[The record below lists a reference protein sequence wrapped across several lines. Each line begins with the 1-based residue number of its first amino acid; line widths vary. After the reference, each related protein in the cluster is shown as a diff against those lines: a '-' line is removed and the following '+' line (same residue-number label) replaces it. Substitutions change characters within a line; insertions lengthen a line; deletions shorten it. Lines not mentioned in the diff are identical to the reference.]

1 MDFKLLKP
9 ADFERRSKVG
19 EIYLRVDLNTVSLST
34 QLGIEMN
41 LQKGN
46 FLGFAQFGDDIYV
59 CQVNTDKEGFALRG
73 NSKNGLQFSFGSF
86 VQFLLK
92 HYGLLDLLKSSG
104 EFKCHKFTLL
114 KVEESGITYYK
125 LESPKKYEAVPS
137 ANGRKEAVPA

>member
-1 MDFKLLKP
+1 MFQLLKP
-9 ADFERRSKVG
+9 SDFERRSKVG

-34 QLGIEMN
+34 QLGIEMK
-41 LQKGN
+41 LEKGN
-46 FLGFAQFGDDIYV
+46 FLGFAQYGDDIYI

-92 HYGLLDLLKSSG
+92 HYGLLDLLKSGG

-125 LESPKKYEAVPS
+125 LESPKKYEPAPS

>member
-46 FLGFAQFGDDIYV
+46 FLGFAQYGDDIYV

-92 HYGLLDLLKSSG
+92 HYGLLDLLKTT
-104 EFKCHKFTLL
+104 EFKCHKFPLE
-114 KVEESGITYYK
+114 KVEENGKVYYR
-125 LESPKKYEAVPS
+125 LEPPKKMQSTPS
-137 ANGRKEAVPA
+137 ANGRKEMVEA